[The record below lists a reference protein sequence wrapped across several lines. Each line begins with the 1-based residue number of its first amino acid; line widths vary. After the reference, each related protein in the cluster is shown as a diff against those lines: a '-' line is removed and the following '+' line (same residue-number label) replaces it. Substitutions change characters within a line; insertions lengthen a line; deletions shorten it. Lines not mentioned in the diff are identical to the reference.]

1 MSVKQRSPQPSVLNR
16 QNQDG
21 QNTNKDQMKNSCP
34 FYIVFQVLKVLL
46 INISKI
52 KPPDLLILVAFISFY
67 MRRYQSLELYSTLS
81 EKKIS
86 VTDFPFLTDSLNHPQ
101 PHSLNGQNNPL
112 NMTKVFVGAP
122 SLRNS
127 IFQQLTQICKTYQKV
142 NGKVQ

>member
-1 MSVKQRSPQPSVLNR
+1 MTVKQRSPQPSVLNR

-21 QNTNKDQMKNSCP
+21 QNTNKDQMKNSCL

-86 VTDFPFLTDSLNHPQ
+86 VTNFPFLTDSLNHPQ

>member
-67 MRRYQSLELYSTLS
+67 IRRYQSLEFYSTLS

-86 VTDFPFLTDSLNHPQ
+86 VTNFPFLTDSLNHPQ

-112 NMTKVFVGAP
+112 NRTKVFVGAP

-127 IFQQLTQICKTYQKV
+127 IFQQLTQICKIYQKV